1 MANNVLLDV
10 QIGQLPIRT
19 GATSKQLYAED
30 IASRLIIR
38 FPSDGSTFGIGSVLP
53 TSDEGPFFKSETPD
67 QINGIG
73 QASSFELYVWSDS
86 VGEYRLANLQQT
98 QLRYLVSSTQPTVEE
113 NGKYLL
119 WFKVDTQGS
128 LDNVYTFNRGTNAWE
143 SALARLDYVNN
154 LFSNVTEVAGVN
166 KGQIDWDNVLNR
178 PKNIITAGETGDSG
192 SALTPAVD
200 YQRLWH
206 TGINAEII
214 YVPSFGGWQVA
225 GGATGDL
232 KFVTSLSLG
241 TTGDFNAGTFL
252 TALGRNPGWVA
263 ATDEEGRVLV
273 AAAPT
278 EDWNSLT
285 ADKKIAGS
293 TFGTGAHTLT
303 GAESGIAEHN
313 HEVFARSDAGS
324 SDQIE
329 GFGGVTNIAVAGETD
344 GTKTTIRVNGNNQDI
359 IVKEGNTSATSAHN
373 NVQPSIARF
382 LLRKV

>member
-1 MANNVLLDV
+1 MANDILLDV

-19 GATSKQLYAED
+19 GLVPRQQYAED

-53 TSDEGPFFKSETPD
+53 TSDEGPFFQSVVPNP
-67 QINGIG
+67 INGIG
-73 QASSFELYVWSDS
+73 QENTFELLVWSS
-86 VGEYRLANLQQT
+86 SLATYVPLNLGQS
-98 QLRYLVSSTQPTVEE
+98 QLRYLVSTTQPTVDEI
-113 NGKYLL
+113 GKYLL
-119 WFKVDTQGS
+119 WFKVDTQGAFEN
-128 LDNVYTFNRGTNAWE
+128 LYTFNRGTNAWE
-143 SALARLDYVNN
+143 STLARLDYVNN

-166 KGQIDWDNVLNR
+166 KAQIDWVNVLNR
-178 PKNIITAGETGDSG
+178 PNNIITAGETGESG
-192 SALTPAVD
+192 DALTPTFD

-225 GGATGDL
+225 GGTTGDL

-241 TTGDFNAGTFL
+241 TTGDFNAGTFF

-313 HEVFARSDAGS
+313 HEVFARSDSGS
-324 SDQIE
+324 SDKVE
-329 GFGGVTNIAVAGETD
+329 GFGGVTNVAVGGETD
-344 GTKTTIRVNGNNQDI
+344 GTKTTITVNGDGQDI
-359 IVKEGNTSATSAHN
+359 IVKEGDTDAVSAHN
-373 NVQPSIARF
+373 NIQPSIARF
-382 LLRKV
+382 LLRKA